1 MTRVIIS
8 ARIPEVTGTVDTM
21 TVAIFGLGCE
31 DVIGPYTLFMATP

>member
-8 ARIPEVTGTVDTM
+8 ARIPEVIRTVDIM

-31 DVIGPYTLFMATP
+31 DVTGLYTLCMATP